1 MPPWG
6 AGSKPK
12 AKTVP
17 WETPNRFG
25 GPPGT
30 GGPSRIIPQPR
41 PAPIPRRPVPLPGGG
56 GITPRPPQGEFQIVR
71 PDADEYAARVAAAA
85 AARPSPQIGPGGA
98 QLHVDRFGRAQ
109 GLDEGYNPHDLGGG
123 RSDLVYYPHFDK
135 PTISREPYRPQPGGP
150 SVEYLGASGGPPGTG
165 ASKPAPTTTA
175 PPFLGAGPPTY
186 TPPPT
191 SVTPGGPPSTYASAP
206 APATTAPPF
215 LGAGPPTLTP
225 PTTAPPFLGAG
236 IPTPAPKPAPLWG
249 SGAAGTG
256 RVPGGYGMDDIQAA
270 VKPSP
275 SAPMIPG
282 PMAQPPGSAFGTG
295 VKGTGRVPGGFE
307 VVPDG
312 GLGAGSKPPP
322 AVSSGRVPG
331 GFEVIPGG
339 GLGPGSVVPD
349 NLIPDFGSG
358 APGTGRVPGGL
369 EVVPGGGL
377 GPGSVR
383 PFDPGDLLSGMP
395 GMGRTPGGFE
405 VIPGG
410 GLGPG
415 SLVPSPSNPIP
426 DFGSGEPGTGRVP
439 GGLEVIPGGGLGP
452 GSKPPPEPDPIWG
465 SGEPGTGRVPGG
477 FEVIPGGGL
486 GPGSKPPEGYTP
498 PGGGG
503 GDTYVPPAGGDG
515 GGYTPPAPV
524 GGDGPGAPAP
534 IIRPDEGT
542 ISPFS
547 GVGGDAAE
555 LKRKLAY
562 LGFAEGELD
571 QMSEDQL
578 YDMGLKYDALW
589 RALPGRFNSRGM
601 LDSGLY
607 RRGADMLADRQLE
620 EGNRQTRLIDSAA
633 NRLAMTEWG
642 AESDYA
648 LGGLS
653 GLQGRVQS
661 LVDALADLNNPVG
674 AAVGGG
680 PVMTPGGYQYRP
692 QGVR

>member
-1 MPPWG
+1 
-6 AGSKPK
+6 
-12 AKTVP
+12 
-17 WETPNRFG
+17 
-25 GPPGT
+25 
-30 GGPSRIIPQPR
+30 
-41 PAPIPRRPVPLPGGG
+41 
-56 GITPRPPQGEFQIVR
+56 
-71 PDADEYAARVAAAA
+71 
-85 AARPSPQIGPGGA
+85 
-98 QLHVDRFGRAQ
+98 
-109 GLDEGYNPHDLGGG
+109 
-123 RSDLVYYPHFDK
+123 
-135 PTISREPYRPQPGGP
+135 
-150 SVEYLGASGGPPGTG
+150 
-165 ASKPAPTTTA
+165 
-175 PPFLGAGPPTY
+175 
-186 TPPPT
+186 
-191 SVTPGGPPSTYASAP
+191 
-206 APATTAPPF
+206 
-215 LGAGPPTLTP
+215 
-225 PTTAPPFLGAG
+225 
-236 IPTPAPKPAPLWG
+236 
-249 SGAAGTG
+249 
-256 RVPGGYGMDDIQAA
+256 MDDIQAA
-270 VKPSP
+270 LKPSP

-322 AVSSGRVPG
+322 AFGSGRPGTGRVPG
-331 GFEVIPGG
+331 GLEVIPGG

-383 PFDPGDLLSGMP
+383 SFDPGDLLSGMP

-415 SLVPSPSNPIP
+415 SKPPPGL
-426 DFGSGEPGTGRVP
+426 FGSGEPGTGRVP
-439 GGLEVIPGGGLGP
+439 GGFEVIPGGGLGP
-452 GSKPPPEPDPIWG
+452 GSKPPPAPDPIWG

-515 GGYTPPAPV
+515 GAYTPPAPV
-524 GGDGPGAPAP
+524 GGAGPGAPAP

-542 ISPFS
+542 VSPFS

-607 RRGADMLADRQLE
+607 RRGGDMLADRQLE
-620 EGNRQTRLIDSAA
+620 EGNRQRRLIDSAA

-661 LVDALADLNNPVG
+661 LVDALADLDNPVG
-674 AAVGGG
+674 AGAG
-680 PVMTPGGYQYRP
+680 PVMASGGYQYRP

>member
-17 WETPNRFG
+17 WDTPTRDPGFRLPKPPPSG
-25 GPPGT
+25 GKRIPPLP
-30 GGPSRIIPQPR
+30 GPSRVIPQPR
-41 PAPIPRRPVPLPGGG
+41 PAPNPRRPVPMPSKPLPGGG
-56 GITPRPPQGEFQIVR
+56 GVTPRV
-71 PDADEYAARVAAAA
+71 
-85 AARPSPQIGPGGA
+85 PQIGPGGA

-123 RSDLVYYPHFDK
+123 LSDLVYYPHFDK

-150 SVEYLGASGGPPGTG
+150 SVEYLGASGGPPGTDNL
-165 ASKPAPTTTA
+165 AAIREQWSQ
-175 PPFLGAGPPTY
+175 GPPADRG
-186 TPPPT
+186 PMFD
-191 SVTPGGPPSTYASAP
+191 PGWLPKSQGGSGRERPPSGRGAVSTGGFGQGVGGAP
-206 APATTAPPF
+206 APA
-215 LGAGPPTLTP
+215 
-225 PTTAPPFLGAG
+225 TTAPPFLGAG

-275 SAPMIPG
+275 SAPRIPG

-322 AVSSGRVPG
+322 AFGSGRPGTGRVPG
-331 GFEVIPGG
+331 GLEVIPGG

-358 APGTGRVPGGL
+358 APGTGRVPGG
-369 EVVPGGGL
+369 
-377 GPGSVR
+377 
-383 PFDPGDLLSGMP
+383 
-395 GMGRTPGGFE
+395 FE

-415 SLVPSPSNPIP
+415 SKPPPGLW
-426 DFGSGEPGTGRVP
+426 GSGEPGTGRVP
-439 GGLEVIPGGGLGP
+439 GGFEVIPGGGLGP

-503 GDTYVPPAGGDG
+503 GDTYVPPVGGDG

-524 GGDGPGAPAP
+524 GGAGPGAPAP
-534 IIRPDEGT
+534 IVRPDEGT
-542 ISPFS
+542 VSPFS

-571 QMSEDQL
+571 QMNEDQL

-589 RALPGRFNSRGM
+589 RALPGQFNSRGM

-607 RRGADMLADRQLE
+607 RRGGDMLADRQVE
-620 EGNRQTRLIDSAA
+620 EANRQMRLIDSAA

-661 LVDALADLNNPVG
+661 LVDALADLDNPVG